1 MDRLDNVGGT
11 DPADARGG
19 TEQPQRVLH
28 DVKSKSWHE
37 FDRQRLPRA
46 TRQSAGTNS
55 YPSREEDVKLIMTAL
70 ECHGGRLIECHVDRG
85 HD

>member
-19 TEQPQRVLH
+19 TEQLQRVLH
-28 DVKSKSWHE
+28 DVKSKSRHE

-46 TRQSAGTNS
+46 VSHKTKRRDELVSLA
-55 YPSREEDVKLIMTAL
+55 
-70 ECHGGRLIECHVDRG
+70 
-85 HD
+85 